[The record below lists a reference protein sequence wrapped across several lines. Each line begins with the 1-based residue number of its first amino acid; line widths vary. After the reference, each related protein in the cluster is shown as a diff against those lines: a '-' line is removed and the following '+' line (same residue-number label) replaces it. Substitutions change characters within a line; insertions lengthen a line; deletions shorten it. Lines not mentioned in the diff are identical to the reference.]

1 MKHIYL
7 DESYGMLETMLE
19 SFVFVD
25 TSKNMTPIYF
35 VHDTNN
41 WLYNNTFAEHDNDVY
56 YHLLKPY

>member
-41 WLYNNTFAEHDNDVY
+41 WRHVRLNN
-56 YHLLKPY
+56 